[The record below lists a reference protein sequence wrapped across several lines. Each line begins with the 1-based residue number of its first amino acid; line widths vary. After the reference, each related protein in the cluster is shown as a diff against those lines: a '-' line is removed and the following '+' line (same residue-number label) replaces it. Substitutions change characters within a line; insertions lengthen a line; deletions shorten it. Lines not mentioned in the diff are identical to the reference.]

1 MIANLFVAKPNPEP
15 LFRRLSKQLLDSCLV
30 LALIGGLLLTTGC
43 RGCLSSDPA
52 AETAEEDAEDKT
64 EKEKKKPD
72 FVNRT
77 PVLVPGYYPPKYDAR
92 AEEELKKLA
101 PDVRSAMEE
110 QNNAA
115 IRYNRHKLGH
125 WVEAHLSVIA
135 NNFNAEG
142 RLQASSLSSMG
153 EPVPIPSTD
162 YFTVTQR
169 PIALTKGEWKNLEI
183 PVFLPRREKGISS
196 ALVNYVFDNSSGG
209 IPFVSLAQGTPLMKP
224 FQYHLVL
231 LSERPDSYN
240 FLKSN
245 DCIRLRGK
253 HFVETQLTQFYYIIP
268 SLFNEPIPL
277 PRQSLNWTSIAY
289 VVWDDVD
296 PEKLSRDQQEALLDW
311 LHFGGQLILSGPDCL
326 SKLQNSFLASY
337 LPAQFESSRNLTN
350 VDFGE
355 LNRNW
360 AIPVPAGRPDIGQR
374 TLKISDETPL
384 LGVRFNPHQDA
395 QYVAGTG
402 ELAIERQL
410 GRGRIVITSFSL
422 NAPGVR
428 KWQSFSSFVN
438 GALLRRP
445 ARLFQGRMNEVQVAW
460 NDNPTGMFDPLIGST
475 LRFLSRDLSASG
487 TPDQPAYDFEADQL
501 ERRASQFAY
510 TESFPLTVGR
520 RKLKDDRFFGG
531 YQDTPYSGVGGW
543 NDDSAISQ
551 AARATLL
558 EAAGIVPPSSAFV
571 LKMLGIYLAVLV
583 PLNWLI
589 FRLIGRV
596 EWAWIAAPFIAIAGA
611 VMVVRMASL
620 DIGFVRSNTQV
631 GIVEIH
637 ANYPRAHVAEY
648 SALYTSLS
656 TRYNVDLDNQTA
668 QCLPFASVREAQF
681 KKPGERYKGVTLKRT
696 AGNRLEGLPI
706 QSNSTGLLHTEFM
719 LDLEGTIYVTCD
731 KENFPLTINNGTTIS
746 IKNAGI
752 LWRDEQNR
760 YRLAWIGDL
769 PNGVTADLSFED
781 TSEKDAFLRW
791 QNLNAFGNQQRRA
804 NAIWKKHFQAEPL
817 VALDDLL
824 AVDDL
829 SAVRDQLETVLRRM
843 LADEADE
850 SINLAQ
856 FEAAMSSIKSR
867 ENVQIGR
874 IFDALTNLTLSAGEV
889 RLIGSTDQPLG
900 QTKFEPEATRN
911 DRQTLVVVHLRRPDL
926 KPAERDKNSAQDF
939 VPVSDLDWKKEIEA
953 EEDELRRQ
961 NIESGENEGE
971 EGEG

>member
-1 MIANLFVAKPNPEP
+1 MSANLLTAEPDPEP
-15 LFRRLSKQLLDSCLV
+15 FFGRILKQFLHGCLV
-30 LALIGGLLLTTGC
+30 LALVGGILLTTGC
-43 RGCLSSDPA
+43 RGCLSSDPT
-52 AETAEEDAEDKT
+52 AETEEEEEDQE
-64 EKEKKKPD
+64 EKEKQKRKPD

-77 PVLVPGYYPPKYDAR
+77 PVLVPGYYPPKYDAK
-92 AEEELKKLA
+92 AEEELKKLS
-101 PDVRSAMEE
+101 PDVRAGLEE

-115 IRYNRHKLGH
+115 IRNNRHKLGH

-142 RLQASSLSSMG
+142 RLQANALTSMG

-162 YFTVTQR
+162 YFALTQR
-169 PIALTKGEWKNLEI
+169 PVALTKGEWKNLEI

-196 ALVNYVFDNSSGG
+196 ATVNYLFDAGSGG
-209 IPFVSLAQGTPLMKP
+209 IPFVSLAQGPALMKP
-224 FQYHLVL
+224 FQYHIVI

-245 DCIRLRGK
+245 DSIRLRGR
-253 HFVETQLTQFYYIIP
+253 HIVETQLTQFYYIIP
-268 SLFNEPIPL
+268 SLFEEPIPL
-277 PRQSLNWTSIAY
+277 PRQSLNWTTIAY
-289 VVWDDVD
+289 VIWDDVD
-296 PEKLSRDQQEALLDW
+296 PEKLSRDQQDALLDW

-350 VDFGE
+350 VDFKE

-360 AIPVPAGRPDIGQR
+360 AIPVPTGRPDIGQR

-384 LGVRFNPHQDA
+384 LGVRFTPHQDA
-395 QYVAGTG
+395 QYIAGTG
-402 ELAIERQL
+402 DLAIERQV
-410 GRGRIVITSFSL
+410 GRGRIMITSFSI
-422 NAPGVR
+422 NAPGIR

-445 ARLFQGRMNEVQVAW
+445 ARLFRGRMNEVSVSW
-460 NDNPTGMFDPLIGST
+460 SDWSTSLFDPLIGST
-475 LRFLSRDLSASG
+475 LRFLSRDLSAEG
-487 TPDQPAYDFEADQL
+487 TADLPSYNYEADQAEL
-501 ERRASQFAY
+501 GGGGRFFYNESTPTTSGARR
-510 TESFPLTVGR
+510 
-520 RKLKDDRFFGG
+520 LKDDRFFGG
-531 YQDTPYSGVGGW
+531 YQDTAYSGVAGW

-631 GIVEIH
+631 GIVEVH

-656 TRYNVDLDNQTA
+656 TRYNVDLDNLTA
-668 QCLPFASVREAQF
+668 QCLPFASVSESQF
-681 KKPGERYKGVTLKRT
+681 KQPKEKPKGVTLKRT

-719 LDLEGTIYVTCD
+719 LDLEGTIYATYGKD
-731 KENFPLTINNGTTIS
+731 NLPETINNGTTVA

-752 LWRDEQNR
+752 IWRDQGDGF
-760 YRLAWIGDL
+760 RLAWIGDL
-769 PNGVTADLSFED
+769 PSGVTADLSFENTTVTD
-781 TSEKDAFLRW
+781 FPLRW
-791 QNLNAFGNQQRRA
+791 QELESFGNNQRRA
-804 NAIWKKHFQAEPL
+804 NAIWTKHFQEMPF
-817 VALDDLL
+817 VPLDDLL
-824 AVDDL
+824 AVGDV
-829 SAVRDQLETVLRRM
+829 SPVRDQLETVLRRM
-843 LADEADE
+843 LVNVEDE
-850 SINLAQ
+850 SIQLAQ
-856 FEAAMSSIKSR
+856 FEAAISSIKFDDH
-867 ENVQIGR
+867 VQIGR
-874 IFDALTNLTLSAGEV
+874 IFDAVTALTLSQGEV

-900 QTKFEPEATRN
+900 QTKFDPKATRN

-939 VPVSDLDWKKEIEA
+939 LPVSNLDWNKEIESD
-953 EEDELRRQ
+953 EDEIR
-961 NIESGENEGE
+961 ESDDVEAVGADER
-971 EGEG
+971 